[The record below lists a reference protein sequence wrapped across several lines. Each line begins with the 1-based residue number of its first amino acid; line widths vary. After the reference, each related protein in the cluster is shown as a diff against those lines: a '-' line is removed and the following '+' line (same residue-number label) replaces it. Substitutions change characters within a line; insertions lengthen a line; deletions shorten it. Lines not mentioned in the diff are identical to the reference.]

1 MSTKVVRTRFFTRK
15 GSGTFFVYR
24 RFAVAECNDAM
35 KAPMGLSSNRTVCEA
50 DGGASPRQVPAKAL
64 LGTVSRNEQRQGII
78 MAMVSCLLLCIPP
91 ILRVSDQSLRTSVH
105 GRYARTQKK
114 GKVLTYRGVLS
125 AGSMVYSAQQIGV

>member
-35 KAPMGLSSNRTVCEA
+35 KAPVGLSSNRTVCEA

-78 MAMVSCLLLCIPP
+78 MGDG
-91 ILRVSDQSLRTSVH
+91 ILPFALRDQVRFVRTWSSTLYGALGVIAAYVH
-105 GRYARTQKK
+105 TRRLYTSGE
-114 GKVLTYRGVLS
+114 V
-125 AGSMVYSAQQIGV
+125 

>member
-1 MSTKVVRTRFFTRK
+1 MRK

-35 KAPMGLSSNRTVCEA
+35 KAPVGLSSNRTVCEA

-78 MAMVSCLLLCIPP
+78 MGDG
-91 ILRVSDQSLRTSVH
+91 ILPFALRDQVRFVRTWSSTLYGALRANRCVRPYMAGTHV
-105 GRYARTQKK
+105 RRKK
-114 GKVLTYRGVLS
+114 GKF
-125 AGSMVYSAQQIGV
+125 